1 MAALIPVSNRMN
13 STHIASP
20 KQFRI
25 NLPELF
31 DSEHA
36 GQRNHTT
43 LVHRRIPCFAGIFFV
58 GNNWVKIWAILN
70 VALHSAIWI
79 PVNFLHLLIIV
90 AHFAQTVS
98 AHVNLF
104 ACNRT

>member
-1 MAALIPVSNRMN
+1 MN

-25 NLPELF
+25 NFPELF
-31 DSEHA
+31 DSEHS
-36 GQRNHTT
+36 GQRNHTA
-43 LVHRRIPCFAGIFFV
+43 LVCRRIPCFAGIFFV
-58 GNNWVKIWAILN
+58 GNDWAKIWAILN
-70 VALHSAIWI
+70 VALHSAIEI
-79 PVNFLHLLIIV
+79 PVNFLPLLIIV